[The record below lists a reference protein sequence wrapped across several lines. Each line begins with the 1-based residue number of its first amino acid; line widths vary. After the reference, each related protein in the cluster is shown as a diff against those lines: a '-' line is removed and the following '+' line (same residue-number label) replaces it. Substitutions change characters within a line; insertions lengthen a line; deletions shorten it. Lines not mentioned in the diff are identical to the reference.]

1 MDGWLRGKSVGWLIE
16 CGEGEGEGE
25 EERGRNDY
33 GIAVMNEAIGTLH
46 PAYIWNYH
54 RGGCMLHPL
63 YSFSVL
69 RFWFHSHIDCCTSQ
83 SSRLKRAERNDR
95 PGCM

>member
-1 MDGWLRGKSVGWLIE
+1 MERG
-16 CGEGEGEGE
+16 GE
-25 EERGRNDY
+25 ERRGEEGRGGNDY
-33 GIAVMNEAIGTLH
+33 GIKVMNEAIGTLH

-54 RGGCMLHPL
+54 RGGCMLHQL
-63 YSFSVL
+63 HSFSVL
-69 RFWFHSHIDCCTSQ
+69 RFWFHSHIHCCTSQ